1 MTETSNHTGDTAT
14 KPTNSMVG
22 MIWGTAAMAL
32 IVTAAN
38 IGVQIPINDWLTWGA
53 FTYPISFLITDLCNR
68 SMGARSARR
77 VVYAGFIVAVALS
90 IYFATP
96 RIAIASGTA
105 FLLAQVL
112 DVQIFDRL
120 RQSSHWWMPPLVS
133 SSIASA
139 LDTALFFSIAFFG
152 TPVPWLT
159 LALGDYAVKMAL
171 AIAMLLPFLAV
182 VRLRLLP
189 NAS

>member
-1 MTETSNHTGDTAT
+1 MDNSANRTGGLILGAT
-14 KPTNSMVG
+14 
-22 MIWGTAAMAL
+22 AMAL

-53 FTYPISFLITDLCNR
+53 FTYPVSFLITDLCNR

-77 VVYAGFIVAVALS
+77 VVYAGFVVAVMLS

-105 FLLAQVL
+105 FLFAQVL

-120 RQSSHWWMPPLVS
+120 RGSRRWWVPPLVS

-152 TPVPWLT
+152 TPVPWVT
-159 LALGDYAVKMAL
+159 LAMGDYAVKLAL
-171 AIAMLLPFLAV
+171 ALAMLLPFLAV
-182 VRLRLLP
+182 VRSRLLP
-189 NAS
+189 SAS

>member
-1 MTETSNHTGDTAT
+1 MTSRDN
-14 KPTNSMVG
+14 NSMIG

-77 VVYAGFIVAVALS
+77 VVYAGFVVAVALS

-120 RQSSHWWMPPLVS
+120 RQSNRWWMPPLVS
-133 SSIASA
+133 TSIASA

-152 TPVPWLT
+152 TPVPWVT

-189 NAS
+189 NAN

>member
-1 MTETSNHTGDTAT
+1 MDNSANRTGGLILGAT
-14 KPTNSMVG
+14 
-22 MIWGTAAMAL
+22 AMAL

-53 FTYPISFLITDLCNR
+53 FTYPVSFLITDLCNR

-77 VVYAGFIVAVALS
+77 VVYAGFVVAVMLS

-96 RIAIASGTA
+96 RIAIASGAA
-105 FLLAQVL
+105 FLFAQVL

-120 RQSSHWWMPPLVS
+120 RGSRRWWVPPLVS

-152 TPVPWLT
+152 TPVPWVT
-159 LALGDYAVKMAL
+159 LAIGDYAVKLTLAL
-171 AIAMLLPFLAV
+171 AMLLPFLAV
-182 VRLRLLP
+182 VRSRLLP
-189 NAS
+189 SAS